1 MPSLNLSA
9 DHQAALDRPIWSAL
23 ISAHQTFAEATAL
36 ARRYPA
42 TVAPFAAVSD
52 HSDAAWSDLA
62 DLAKDDVVAILS
74 QTPLDGVSG
83 FDIRSTALVRQ
94 MMAASAVQ
102 EADDDTDDDA
112 DDVGVETLAIGD
124 VPAMLE
130 LTALTKPGPFLPR
143 THELGRYIGIRDGN
157 RLAAMA
163 GERMRLDGFT
173 EISAVCVHPDYR
185 GKGYAHA
192 LVKILMKAIAN
203 RGETSF
209 LHVFDDNH
217 GAIALYERLG
227 FVSRTTLRFSALR
240 RRSP

>member
-23 ISAHQTFAEATAL
+23 TSAHQTFAEGTAL

-74 QTPLDGVSG
+74 QHPLDGVSG

-94 MMAASAVQ
+94 MVAASAVQ
-102 EADDDTDDDA
+102 EADDVA
-112 DDVGVETLAIGD
+112 FETLAIGD

-185 GKGYAHA
+185 GKSYAHA

>member
-1 MPSLNLSA
+1 MPTLNLSA

-23 ISAHQTFAEATAL
+23 TSAHRTFAEGTAL

-74 QTPLDGVSG
+74 QHPLDGVSG

-94 MMAASAVQ
+94 MVAASAVQ
-102 EADDDTDDDA
+102 EADDVA
-112 DDVGVETLAIGD
+112 FETLAIGD

-192 LVKILMKAIAN
+192 LVKTLMKAIAN